1 MLALWDSFKPA
12 SGAPPWIASRAR
24 ASQNVEARPL
34 LAQFHELT
42 SSFLG
47 VVALHLSFV
56 PADEVFGFVP
66 GKAGVARALSKH
78 YRAWVLA
85 VDFCHGE
92 GHRPLRPA
100 APGPVVLPYQSCG
113 AFWGMR
119 YRGCS

>member
-12 SGAPPWIASRAR
+12 SGAPPWIASRAL

-56 PADEVFGFVP
+56 PADEVFWICTRESWRG
-66 GKAGVARALSKH
+66 ASLEQALS
-78 YRAWVLA
+78 RMGVGSGLLSW
-85 VDFCHGE
+85 
-92 GHRPLRPA
+92 
-100 APGPVVLPYQSCG
+100 
-113 AFWGMR
+113 
-119 YRGCS
+119 